1 MWEDRAVET
10 LALVPATLLLKLSA
24 KPLMVMKNKR
34 RELDQNEKTLMAFTA
49 GADKPLAERAWTKAL
64 ASALQLL

>member
-1 MWEDRAVET
+1 MET

-49 GADKPLAERAWTKAL
+49 GADKPLTERAWTKAL

>member
-1 MWEDRAVET
+1 MET

-49 GADKPLAERAWTKAL
+49 GADKPLAERAWTKA
-64 ASALQLL
+64 